1 MDAPILPRVPELTDH
16 LGYWLR
22 QVSNHVSQSFA
33 RKLAAREVTVAE
45 WGLMRVLHGREPT
58 APSLLA
64 SEMGLTRGAVTK
76 LADRLIA
83 KALVVRKASSDDR
96 RAQTLRLSTKGA
108 KFVPELA
115 ALADRNEAECFVH
128 LAAEDR
134 RALERILKETVARL
148 GLTRMPLD

>member
-1 MDAPILPRVPELTDH
+1 MSRVPELTDH

-45 WGLMRVLHGREPT
+45 WGLMRMLHGREPT

-64 SEMGLTRGAVTK
+64 REMGLTRGAVTK

-83 KALVVRKASSDDR
+83 KAFVVRKASSDDR
-96 RAQTLRLSTKGA
+96 RAQTLRLSARGA

-115 ALADRNEAECFVH
+115 ALADRNEAECFAH